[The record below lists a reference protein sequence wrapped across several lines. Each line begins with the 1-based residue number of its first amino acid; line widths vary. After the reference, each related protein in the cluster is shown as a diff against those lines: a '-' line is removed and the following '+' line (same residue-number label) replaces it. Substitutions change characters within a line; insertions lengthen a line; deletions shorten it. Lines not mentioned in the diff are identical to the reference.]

1 MEPKKIGYYASAL
14 RGSVPKKAKKEA
26 TYKLGFMSVYLILA
40 LVLVYSIGMTNSY
53 FWIIVMSCI
62 TGIFFA
68 SLFTYCHELSHG
80 TIIRNR
86 KKLYPFEILFW
97 SVNYMPPTVWQ
108 IVHNHTHHHTANT
121 YNDPDRRT
129 YKSEANKTNFIY
141 NLFIYPNKTIR
152 YSFTVGFAMILYTW
166 KHTAAVFY
174 SKETKPKIVTFKPD
188 YSKEDQ
194 RQVAFELVFIILFQV
209 LLFLLIG
216 SIWKYLL
223 FISVAYFISSSI
235 IISLVITQHLINP
248 NFIDVSDPVLSSTSI
263 QLPKFL
269 DFLVDYHSYHTEH
282 HIFPGINFDYYPYV
296 SKELKEKFPERYN
309 SLPFVEAIKRAYD
322 EDVFID
328 DPLT

>member
-1 MEPKKIGYYASAL
+1 MEPKKIGYYAGAL
-14 RGSVPKKAKKEA
+14 RHSVPKAAKKPA
-26 TYKLGFMSVYLILA
+26 TYKLGFMSLYLFLS
-40 LVLVYSIGMTNSY
+40 LFLVYQIGQQKSY
-53 FWIIVMSCI
+53 FLIVLLTC
-62 TGIFFA
+62 GVGLLFA

-141 NLFIYPNKTIR
+141 NLFIYPNKTLR
-152 YSFTVGFAMILYTW
+152 YSLTVGFAMIIYTW

-174 SKETKPKIVTFKPD
+174 PSGKKPKIVTFKPE
-188 YSKEDQ
+188 YSRENQK
-194 RQVAFELVFIILFQV
+194 QVAFEIVFIIAFQV
-209 LLFLLIG
+209 LLFFLIG
-216 SIWKYLL
+216 SFWKYLL
-223 FISVAYFISSSI
+223 FISIAYFVSSTI

-248 NFIDVSDPVLSSTSI
+248 HFIDISDPVLNSTSI

-282 HIFPGINFDYYPYV
+282 HIFPSINFDYYPYV
-296 SKELKEKFPERYN
+296 AEELKAKFPERYN
-309 SLPFVEAIKRAYD
+309 SLPFLEAIKRAYD
-322 EDVFID
+322 EDVFTD